1 MLLKEVLSPVNGL
14 FSNMPDV
21 IWGTDMDPTFI
32 DVELFTRI
40 GGLEASPLVE
50 HYVDANGVLDT
61 ATLASLLFQRYGKNW
76 QRIWDAL
83 LVEYNIMLTTMID
96 ETRTTNRDSSDTET
110 RDLTTASGGT
120 VGRVGSD
127 TLTNVRDGSISKS
140 ESGTNTRDGSISRS
154 GDSTLTHNVTDLE
167 TRALTG
173 SETESGTEKLKDTF
187 AEKNKTDST
196 LTYSGSEKT
205 VGTDEEDRDLTKRT
219 TGTVSDTGGG
229 TQTGNGSKTTDHGVY
244 GVGGAG
250 LANESRDSE
259 SETRNFADTK
269 TNTRTDNL
277 TETDSGTVDRNT
289 SSTRSFTGRNDR
301 TLTEEDHTGTVDHDT
316 TFGKSTATTDGGTV
330 SQKRTGT
337 EGNEESSTETYNDL
351 TDTRTGTGTET
362 YNDLTD
368 TRTGSNNETETRNL
382 TDTESGTV
390 GTVGNELVT
399 DTFHSEGSSPLR
411 TFQALIAEEIEGRS
425 GQAWNFTDIIIRD
438 VQDMIASKI
447 WRQRRGAF

>member
-1 MLLKEVLSPVNGL
+1 MLLKDLLSPVNGL
-14 FSNMPDV
+14 FSNMPDD

-61 ATLASLLFQRYGKNW
+61 ATLAELLFQRYGKNW

-83 LVEYNIMLTTMID
+83 LVDYNIMLTSTVD
-96 ETRTTNRDSSDTET
+96 ETRTTNRDSTGSET
-110 RDLTTASGGT
+110 RDLSDTSGGT
-120 VGRVGSD
+120 VGKTGSES
-127 TLTNVRDGSISKS
+127 LINVRDGSI
-140 ESGTNTRDGSISRS
+140 TRS
-154 GDSTLTHNVTDLE
+154 GDSTLTHDVTDLE

-187 AEKNKTDST
+187 AEKNESDST
-196 LTYSGSEKT
+196 LTYSGSERT
-205 VGTDEEDRDLTKRT
+205 VGTDDEDRNLTKRN
-219 TGTVSDTGGG
+219 TGTVSDSGGG
-229 TQTGNGSKTTDHGVY
+229 TQTGTGTKTTDHGVY

-259 SETRNFADTK
+259 SETRNFADTR

-277 TETDSGTVDRNT
+277 TETDSGTVGRDTT
-289 SSTRSFTGRNDR
+289 STLSFTGRNDR
-301 TLTEEDHTGTVDHDT
+301 TLTEDDHTGTIDHDT
-316 TFGKSTATTDGGTV
+316 TFGKSTATTEGGTV

-337 EGNEESSTETYNDL
+337 EGNEESSTETYDDL
-351 TDTRTGTGTET
+351 TDTRTGT
-362 YNDLTD
+362 N
-368 TRTGSNNETETRNL
+368 SETETRNL
-382 TDTESGTV
+382 TDTHTGTV
-390 GTVGNELVT
+390 ETEGNELVT

-411 TFQALIAEEIEGRS
+411 TFQALITEEIEGRS

-438 VQDMIASKI
+438 VQTMIASKI